1 MQLNELIES
10 EGLEIVNEKTNI
22 SIDNLKKLVDL
33 DFEGL
38 NRVKALGF
46 LSILQREYG
55 IEVDTIEDG
64 IKSYFI
70 EHTPNDTEPVL
81 VSMDKVDNSSGFLK
95 WIIIFIILGGVWY
108 LYSIGKLDKFLNK
121 STNNQE
127 TNLTDMEELKGNT
140 NNVSEDNAKK
150 SVIIKQE
157 DNETKVEINTTPIIA
172 SKEETKEQN
181 KTELNTSLIA
191 TTKNKDSVK
200 IVVEIPKKKNSTQ
213 EENKTITIS
222 KDAGV
227 EAPKEPSEVINSDT
241 ITVETDEMNKA
252 DDTNQTITN
261 ITINPTR
268 GMLWYGFINID
279 TGKKKEFMKNEST
292 PFDLKGGKWILTT
305 GHGFL
310 DVVSDIKTMS
320 IADRKR
326 HYFYIDNREIKEI
339 TRKEFRKLNHGR
351 MW

>member
-10 EGLEIVNEKTNI
+10 EGLEVVSEKTNI
-22 SIDNLKKLVDL
+22 SADNLKKLVNL

-46 LSILQREYG
+46 LSILRREYG
-55 IEVDTIEDG
+55 IEVDTIEES
-64 IKSYFI
+64 IKSYFV
-70 EHTPNDTEPVL
+70 EHTPNDSEPIL
-81 VSMDKVDNSSGFLK
+81 VSMDKVDNSSGFFK
-95 WIIIFIILGGVWY
+95 WIIVFTILGGVWY
-108 LYSIGKLDKFLNK
+108 LYSIGKLDKLLTK

-127 TNLTDMEELKGNT
+127 TNLTDTEELKSNA
-140 NNVSEDNAKK
+140 NNVSEDNAQK
-150 SVIIKQE
+150 SVIIKKE
-157 DNETKVEINTTPIIA
+157 DNETKVEINTA
-172 SKEETKEQN
+172 SITISNEEIKEQN
-181 KTELNTSLIA
+181 STDSNNSL
-191 TTKNKDSVK
+191 KL
-200 IVVEIPKKKNSTQ
+200 VVEIPKNNSSK
-213 EENKTITIS
+213 ENNETIIIS
-222 KDAGV
+222 KDAGI
-227 EAPKEPSEVINSDT
+227 EAPEEISEVIDGDT
-241 ITVETDEMNKA
+241 TVQTDETGDA
-252 DDTNQTITN
+252 NQTITN

-320 IADRKR
+320 MADRKR
-326 HYFYIDNREIKEI
+326 HYFYIDNKEIKEI
-339 TRKEFRKLNHGR
+339 SRKEFRGLNHGR

>member
-1 MQLNELIES
+1 MKLNELIKD
-10 EGLEIVNEKTNI
+10 EGLEGVSEQTNI

-46 LSILQREYG
+46 LSILRREYG
-55 IEVDTIEDG
+55 LELDTIEDS

-70 EHTPNDTEPVL
+70 EHSTDNSEPVL
-81 VSMDKVDNSSGFLK
+81 VSVDKEEKSPEFLK
-95 WIIIFIILGGVWY
+95 WIIIFAILGGIWY
-108 LYSIGKLDKFLNK
+108 LYSIGKLNEFINDSKD
-121 STNNQE
+121 NQE
-127 TNLTDMEELKGNT
+127 TNLTDIEALES
-140 NNVSEDNAKK
+140 NVSEESANKSIVIKK
-150 SVIIKQE
+150 E
-157 DNETKVEINTTPIIA
+157 ANETNIEINTTI
-172 SKEETKEQN
+172 SN
-181 KTELNTSLIA
+181 KTEDRNK
-191 TTKNKDSVK
+191 TTIK
-200 IVVEIPKKKNSTQ
+200 IVAEIPKDDKGNK

-227 EAPKEPSEVINSDT
+227 EAPKEPSEVIDSDSST
-241 ITVETDEMNKA
+241 EQTDKITDA
-252 DDTNQTITN
+252 NQTIIN

-268 GMLWYGFINID
+268 GMLWYGFINVD
-279 TGKKKEFMKNEST
+279 TGKKKEFMRDKST

-310 DVVSDIKTMS
+310 DVVSDVKTVS
-320 IADRKR
+320 LADRKR
-326 HYFYIDNREIKEI
+326 HYFYIDNKDIKKI